1 MSRKKLRQRSCIA
14 CRKLENWTDLIRT
27 VLVNNEVKVDLNHRM
42 PGRGV
47 WLHRNC
53 IRVALERKAF
63 NHSFKFEGE
72 IKFQELEDY
81 LKNLSD
87 Y

>member
-1 MSRKKLRQRSCIA
+1 MSKKKLRQRSCIA
-14 CRKLENWTDLIRT
+14 CRRLENWTDLIRT
-27 VLVNNEVKVDLNHRM
+27 VLVNQQVIVDLNHRM
-42 PGRGV
+42 PGRGA

-53 IRVALERKAF
+53 ITVAIERKTF
-63 NHSFKFEGE
+63 NRSFNIEGE
-72 IKFQELEDY
+72 IKVDQLEDY

>member
-1 MSRKKLRQRSCIA
+1 MFNKQQPQRSCIA
-14 CRKLENWTDLIRT
+14 CRSLENWTDLIRT
-27 VLVNNEVKVDLNHRM
+27 VLVNQQVKVDLNHRM
-42 PGRGV
+42 PGRGA
-47 WLHRNC
+47 WLHRSC
-53 IRVALERKAF
+53 FQMALERKAF

-72 IKFQELEDY
+72 IKYQELEDY

>member
-1 MSRKKLRQRSCIA
+1 
-14 CRKLENWTDLIRT
+14 
-27 VLVNNEVKVDLNHRM
+27 M
-42 PGRGV
+42 PGRGA
-47 WLHRNC
+47 WLHRIC

-72 IKFQELEDY
+72 INYQELEDY

>member
-42 PGRGV
+42 LGRGA

-53 IRVALERKAF
+53 IRVAVERKAF

-72 IKFQELEDY
+72 IKYQELEDY

>member
-27 VLVNNEVKVDLNHRM
+27 VLVNNEAKVDLNHRM
-42 PGRGV
+42 PGRGA

-72 IKFQELEDY
+72 IKYQELEDY